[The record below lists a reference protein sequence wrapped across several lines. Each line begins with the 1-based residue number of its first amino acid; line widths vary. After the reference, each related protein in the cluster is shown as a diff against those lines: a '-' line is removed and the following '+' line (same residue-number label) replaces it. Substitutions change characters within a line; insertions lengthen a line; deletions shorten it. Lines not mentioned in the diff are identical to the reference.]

1 MVLLMYSNP
10 CMKMYVCTLSN
21 ECMTNIKCSES
32 NAPAS
37 SILPVD
43 SGRLQLTTAS
53 QITISD
59 KTKAFIESTLS
70 KSSGDIITVSDTE
83 DEGMRNDCWLEINRF
98 YLPKSDKE
106 EPIANDIWLNDNH
119 ILCAQM
125 LLHNQFRGLQ
135 PTILQKTNSLTLR
148 ITKEFSTNITHRL

>member
-1 MVLLMYSNP
+1 
-10 CMKMYVCTLSN
+10 
-21 ECMTNIKCSES
+21 MTNIKCSES
-32 NAPAS
+32 NAPVS

-106 EPIANDIWLNDNH
+106 APIANDNH